1 MKRKKNAIPDDY
13 FDNQE
18 FIVDDI
24 DEDLVV
30 GILGKNLSADQLL
43 KFEFC
48 TYIAQLIDRKGM
60 SLTDVEK
67 VTGVNPSDISRIKN
81 HHLDRFTI
89 DRLIKIY
96 SNLDTQH
103 GVSAVLK
110 SVVKKIG
117 KMSA

>member
-1 MKRKKNAIPDDY
+1 MKKKKNTIPNDY
-13 FDNQE
+13 FDNKE
-18 FIVDDI
+18 FIVDEI
-24 DEDLVV
+24 DEDLVAGV
-30 GILGKNLSADQLL
+30 LGKNPSADQLL

-48 TYIAQLIDRKGM
+48 TYISQLIDRKGM

-67 VTGVNPSDISRIKN
+67 ATGVNPSDVSRIKN

-96 SNLDTQH
+96 STLDTQH

-110 SVVKKIG
+110 SVIKKIG
-117 KMSA
+117 KISA